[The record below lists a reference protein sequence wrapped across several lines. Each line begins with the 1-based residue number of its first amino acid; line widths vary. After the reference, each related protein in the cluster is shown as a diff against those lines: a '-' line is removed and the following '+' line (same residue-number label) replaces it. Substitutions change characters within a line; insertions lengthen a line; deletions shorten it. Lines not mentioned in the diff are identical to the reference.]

1 MPIDNPLFILKS
13 EFINDPKVQ
22 ETKNKS
28 EELSLKLTSS
38 EQKSEELSLKLTSS
52 EQKCKQLKEEI
63 KTLKTEFKNEMVN
76 VVKADES
83 IKDTHDSI
91 HKFEQSCAGT
101 LQDESHGI
109 MIQDVYSLDLEEQG
123 E

>member
-1 MPIDNPLFILKS
+1 MYQYYVKS
-13 EFINDPKVQ
+13 IFINDLQIQ
-22 ETKNKS
+22 ETKQKS

-63 KTLKTEFKNEMVN
+63 KTLKTDFKNEMVN
-76 VVKADES
+76 VVKGDEYV
-83 IKDTHDSI
+83 KDTPDSI
-91 HKFEQSCAGT
+91 HKFEHSSVT

>member
-1 MPIDNPLFILKS
+1 MYQYYVKS
-13 EFINDPKVQ
+13 IFINDLQIQ
-22 ETKNKS
+22 ETK
-28 EELSLKLTSS
+28 
-38 EQKSEELSLKLTSS
+38 QKSEELSLKLTSS

-83 IKDTHDSI
+83 NKTTPESL
-91 HKFEQSCAGT
+91 HKFEQSGGGT

-109 MIQDVYSLDLEEQG
+109 LIQDVYSLDLEEQG
-123 E
+123 GYLSSS

>member
-1 MPIDNPLFILKS
+1 MYQYYVKS
-13 EFINDPKVQ
+13 IFINDLQIQ
-22 ETKNKS
+22 ETK
-28 EELSLKLTSS
+28 
-38 EQKSEELSLKLTSS
+38 QKSEELSLKLTSS
-52 EQKCKQLKEEI
+52 EQECKQLKGEI
-63 KTLKTEFKNEMVN
+63 KSLKAEFKNEMVN

-91 HKFEQSCAGT
+91 LKIEKSGDSI